1 MAGELQGMAIAPLP
15 PQYSLAR
22 TVIMLDNTQWIRSLG
37 VEAQAAPEADITL
50 LYSSDAHSVD
60 KVHGLLRFA
69 EIC

>member
-1 MAGELQGMAIAPLP
+1 
-15 PQYSLAR
+15 
-22 TVIMLDNTQWIRSLG
+22 MLDNTQWIRSLG